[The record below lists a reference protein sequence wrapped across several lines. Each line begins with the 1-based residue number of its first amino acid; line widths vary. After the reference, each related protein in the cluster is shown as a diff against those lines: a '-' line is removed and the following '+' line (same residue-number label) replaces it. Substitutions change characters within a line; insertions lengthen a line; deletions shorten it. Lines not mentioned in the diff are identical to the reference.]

1 MPRFYFHI
9 MAGSRTI
16 VDPEGTVLPTLD
28 SAREEAIRD
37 ARELMSAA
45 VLAGRDISQRSMKIC
60 DEGGQVLLTVLF
72 ADTLT
77 RCD

>member
-9 MAGSRTI
+9 VAGSRTI
-16 VDPEGTVLPTLD
+16 VDPEGTELPTLG
-28 SAREEAIRD
+28 SAREEAFRD

-45 VLAGRDISQRSMKIC
+45 VLGGRDISQRSVQIC
-60 DEGGQVLLTVLF
+60 DERGQVLLTVLF